1 MPRPYPIKMKT
12 YTFKEAEESFRRYP
26 YYIYPALSALAVATQ
41 EQRAILVRRIAA
53 AVGDEAML
61 RTAIGIDPAEF
72 ADFYPDMKAPELS
85 TSETI
90 DTFISTFSSEK
101 RASAPAIDNI
111 VAAPAIDNIVAAPAI
126 DYAAMLAA
134 DSDSVPLPGADS
146 DSTADLLNS
155 FLGTKPKTP
164 DPTPEPTPAPAPEL
178 AMQPPHQQDTK
189 PDDKPSVETISSP
202 GYESNL
208 SEALLKVMIKKG
220 NYSKA
225 LEIINELSLNFP
237 KKSIYFADQKRFLKK
252 LMLNRERLDS
262 AKKEG
267 TR

>member
-1 MPRPYPIKMKT
+1 MPRHYPIKMKT

-53 AVGDEAML
+53 AVGDEATL

-101 RASAPAIDNI
+101 RASAPDIY
-111 VAAPAIDNIVAAPAI
+111 NIVAAPAI

-164 DPTPEPTPAPAPEL
+164 GQAPEP
-178 AMQPPHQQDTK
+178 
-189 PDDKPSVETISSP
+189 SP
-202 GYESNL
+202 
-208 SEALLKVMIKKG
+208 
-220 NYSKA
+220 
-225 LEIINELSLNFP
+225 
-237 KKSIYFADQKRFLKK
+237 
-252 LMLNRERLDS
+252 
-262 AKKEG
+262 
-267 TR
+267 

>member
-1 MPRPYPIKMKT
+1 MPRHYPIKMKT

-53 AVGDEAML
+53 AVGDEATL

-101 RASAPAIDNI
+101 RASAPDIY
-111 VAAPAIDNIVAAPAI
+111 NIVAAPAI
-126 DYAAMLAA
+126 DYAA
-134 DSDSVPLPGADS
+134 SDSVPLPGADS

-164 DPTPEPTPAPAPEL
+164 GPAPEPTPEPAPEP
-178 AMQPPHQQDTK
+178 AMQPAHQQDTE

-225 LEIINELSLNFP
+225 LEIINELSLNNP

>member
-1 MPRPYPIKMKT
+1 
-12 YTFKEAEESFRRYP
+12 
-26 YYIYPALSALAVATQ
+26 
-41 EQRAILVRRIAA
+41 
-53 AVGDEAML
+53 
-61 RTAIGIDPAEF
+61 
-72 ADFYPDMKAPELS
+72 
-85 TSETI
+85 
-90 DTFISTFSSEK
+90 
-101 RASAPAIDNI
+101 
-111 VAAPAIDNIVAAPAI
+111 
-126 DYAAMLAA
+126 
-134 DSDSVPLPGADS
+134 
-146 DSTADLLNS
+146 
-155 FLGTKPKTP
+155 
-164 DPTPEPTPAPAPEL
+164 
-178 AMQPPHQQDTK
+178 MQPAHQQDTE

-225 LEIINELSLNFP
+225 LEIINELSLNNP

>member
-1 MPRPYPIKMKT
+1 MKT
-12 YTFKEAEESFRRYP
+12 YTFNEAEESFRKYP
-26 YYIYPALSALAVATQ
+26 YYIYPALSALAEATH

-53 AVGDEAML
+53 AIGDEAAL

-101 RASAPAIDNI
+101 KSAAPEIEDIVTAPA
-111 VAAPAIDNIVAAPAI
+111 V
-126 DYAAMLAA
+126 DYAAMLAEE
-134 DSDSVPLPGADS
+134 DSEPLPGADS

-164 DPTPEPTPAPAPEL
+164 VPPQRAAAPVRKPIAEPAAEPEEKPADRHDADI
-178 AMQPPHQQDTK
+178 AAAHAN
-189 PDDKPSVETISSP
+189 
-202 GYESNL
+202 ESNL
-208 SEALLKVMIKKG
+208 SEALLKVMVKNG

-225 LEIINELSLNFP
+225 LEIINELSLNNP

-252 LMLNRERLDS
+252 LMLNRERLDG
-262 AKKEG
+262 AKKE
-267 TR
+267 

>member
-101 RASAPAIDNI
+101 EH
-111 VAAPAIDNIVAAPAI
+111 
-126 DYAAMLAA
+126 
-134 DSDSVPLPGADS
+134 PLPP
-146 DSTADLLNS
+146 STTLWPHPPS
-155 FLGTKPKTP
+155 TTP
-164 DPTPEPTPAPAPEL
+164 PCSPQTPTAYRSPEPIQTAPP
-178 AMQPPHQQDTK
+178 T
-189 PDDKPSVETISSP
+189 S
-202 GYESNL
+202 
-208 SEALLKVMIKKG
+208 
-220 NYSKA
+220 
-225 LEIINELSLNFP
+225 
-237 KKSIYFADQKRFLKK
+237 
-252 LMLNRERLDS
+252 
-262 AKKEG
+262 
-267 TR
+267 

>member
-111 VAAPAIDNIVAAPAI
+111 VAAPAID
-126 DYAAMLAA
+126 YAAMLAA

-146 DSTADLLNS
+146 DSTANLLNS

-225 LEIINELSLNFP
+225 LEIINELSLNNP